1 MTALGLHLIADIAGA
16 TGLDDCAAIEAAL
29 RAAALAAHVTVLDL
43 RLHHFGADCGVTGV
57 VLLAESHISI
67 HTWPEHALAAIDIF
81 VCGPHANAE
90 AALDEIT
97 RHLGGEVVIRHAI
110 PRLTMPRPASVA

>member
-16 TGLDDCAAIEAAL
+16 HSLDDCAAIEAAL
-29 RAAALAAHVTVLDL
+29 RAAAQAAHVTVLDT
-43 RLHHFGADCGVTGV
+43 RLHHFGKGSGVTGV

-81 VCGPHANAE
+81 VCGPRANAD
-90 AALDEIT
+90 AALEEIR
-97 RHLGGEVVIRHAI
+97 RHLGGTVVMRHAI
-110 PRLTMPRPASVA
+110 PRLTLQGPAKVV